1 MIAAPLIIVLILLDT
16 FDGVVARRRG
26 QTSLMGS
33 VLDIAADRTVEFLLW
48 VVFAD
53 LDLIPIVFPLIVL
66 TRGVFVDAIR
76 AVAPSKGL
84 TPFEMMRS
92 NLGRFLVKSPWLRT
106 PFAIAKASAF
116 FFLALTHG
124 LHAAGGAAVGTINYR
139 RANLR
144 LDCTGFLFAARR
156 ARPHRSAPR
165 APGYVMGAKAFFS
178 KGWPTRLG
186 FFMGKHLPPRGGQY
200 HRQPGSSA
208 YHDLQ
213 ARSVLDDAGEPA
225 SRVGRCGFG

>member
-1 MIAAPLIIVLILLDT
+1 MLPNLITLSRIPLLALIIFLLYQPSALSRFIAAPSIIVLILMDT
-16 FDGVVARRRG
+16 FDGVIARRRG

-84 TPFEMMRS
+84 TPFEIMRS
-92 NLGRFLVKSPWLRT
+92 RLGRFLVKSPWLRT

-124 LHAAGGAAVGTINYR
+124 LHAADGGAVGTINSV
-139 RANLR
+139 AQIFAWIALVFCLLR
-144 LDCTGFLFAARR
+144 GVPVLIE
-156 ARPHRSAPR
+156 APR
-165 APGYVMGAKAFFS
+165 ALRD
-178 KGWPTRLG
+178 T
-186 FFMGKHLPPRGGQY
+186 
-200 HRQPGSSA
+200 
-208 YHDLQ
+208 
-213 ARSVLDDAGEPA
+213 
-225 SRVGRCGFG
+225 